1 MAIATRF
8 ALPLK
13 RFAYRH
19 TVQHCGCCTW
29 RGPCCTESGKAGVHG
44 GRGAC
49 ATPKDPWAPRSPPL
63 PLRSRTPLGADRRP
77 TPGNKT
83 TTTSSSTTTTTG
95 LVGDAHAACVPK
107 EVLVLLSCCM
117 TPAGSLLPLPLLP
130 LLPLLPPLLL
140 LLLLLLL
147 YN

>member
-49 ATPKDPWAPRSPPL
+49 ATPKDPWAPRPPPL

-83 TTTSSSTTTTTG
+83 TTTTSSSTTTTTG
-95 LVGDAHAACVPK
+95 LVEDAHAACVPK

-140 LLLLLLL
+140 LLL